1 MYRIFIIF
9 LFLSIYSCS
18 SFNTEPKYT
27 IRVFDKNTP
36 EILLMPIDIEICELT
51 IAGLCEP
58 NAIWTKNSKENIIL
72 GFENILKKRNA
83 KLVEFNKNLDNE
95 SLSQLIKLHTQVG
108 HEIINNE
115 YGQFKMPTKE
125 KFNWSI
131 GKKAKLI
138 NTKNNSD
145 YALFLYF
152 RDQYSSDQRMIYSI
166 LTAVLFP
173 GVIPIGGRQVAFAS
187 LVNLNNGNIVWFN
200 GYYRSFGDVR
210 DLESAEKTLDK
221 LFEQFPG

>member
-27 IRVFDKNTP
+27 IRVFDKNNP

-51 IAGLCEP
+51 LAGLCEP

-83 KLVEFNKNLDNE
+83 KLVEFNKNLGNE

-115 YGQFKMPTKE
+115 YGNYKMPTKE
-125 KFNWSI
+125 KFSWSI
-131 GKKAKLI
+131 GKKANLL
-138 NTKNNSD
+138 NRNYTSD

-152 RDQYSSDQRMIYSI
+152 RDQYSSDQRVIYSI
-166 LTAVLFP
+166 LTAILFP
-173 GVIPIGGRQVAFAS
+173 GVIPIGGRQMAFAS
-187 LVNLNNGNIVWFN
+187 LVDLKNGDIIWFN

-210 DLESAEKTLDK
+210 DLESAKKTLNK

>member
-9 LFLSIYSCS
+9 LFLFIYSCS
-18 SFNTEPKYT
+18 SINTEPKYK
-27 IRVFDKNTP
+27 IRTFSKNNP

-51 IAGLCEP
+51 LAGLCEP
-58 NAIWTKNSKENIIL
+58 NAVWTKKSKENMIL
-72 GFENILKKRNA
+72 GFEELLKKRNA
-83 KLVEFNKNLDNE
+83 KLVEFKEKLNNDNIN
-95 SLSQLIKLHTQVG
+95 QLIKLHTQVG
-108 HEIINNE
+108 HEIISNE

-131 GKKAKLI
+131 GKKVRLL
-138 NTKNNSD
+138 NKNNKSD
-145 YALFLYF
+145 YVIFIYF
-152 RDQYSSDQRMIYSI
+152 RDQYSSEERVIYSI

-173 GVIPIGGRQVAFAS
+173 GIIPIGGRQVAFAS
-187 LVNLNNGNIVWFN
+187 LVNLKNGDIAWFN

-210 DLESAEKTLDK
+210 DFESAKKTLNK